1 MKDPL
6 AEAALLLD
14 SQRAMVLSV
23 ATADGGSHAAPV
35 YFVRAGGFALYWL
48 SSPESLHSREIA
60 RTGAAAAAVF
70 RPSRRWTDLRGIQ
83 MRGRASRV
91 RKSRAILEKYREKF
105 GLGRELDAV
114 IARSSLYVIEPV
126 WMRLID
132 NRRGFGWN
140 MEWDFSTDQQ
150 RNRK

>member
-23 ATADGGSHAAPV
+23 ATAEGGSHAAPV
-35 YFVRAGGFALYWL
+35 YYVRGEGFALYWL
-48 SSPESLHSREIA
+48 SSPESLHSREVA

-83 MRGRASRV
+83 MRGRAARV
-91 RKSRAILEKYREKF
+91 RKSGAIIAKYREKF
-105 GLGRELDAV
+105 KLGRELDAV
-114 IARSSLYVIEPV
+114 IARSSLYVLEPV

-140 MEWDFSTDQQ
+140 MEWEFSEDQQ
-150 RNRK
+150 RNKK

>member
-1 MKDPL
+1 
-6 AEAALLLD
+6 
-14 SQRAMVLSV
+14 
-23 ATADGGSHAAPV
+23 
-35 YFVRAGGFALYWL
+35 
-48 SSPESLHSREIA
+48 
-60 RTGAAAAAVF
+60 
-70 RPSRRWTDLRGIQ
+70 IQ